1 MKIYYCLM
9 MKYSMIRLKFIFYSI
24 LLTAHIITGFM
35 EKATGQQDSIFWF
48 VAPDV
53 DAAHGDS
60 PIFLRISTLSQPATV
75 QLSQPANPSFTQQNL
90 LIPPNTTGSIDLT
103 SQKNIIEN
111 QPADQILNYGLKL
124 VSSTPVTAYYEVA
137 SNVNPDIFPL
147 KGKNALG
154 TEFYIPSQF
163 HYPNQIGH
171 EAFDI
176 VATENNTLVTITVT
190 DDVIG
195 HAKNTTWTVTLQRGQ
210 TYSVKCVG
218 NAIDNTLAGSHIT
231 SNKPIAVTIMD
242 DSLRPRINTGGYD
255 LVGDQILP
263 VNLLGIE
270 FIVVKGF
277 AYSGTEN
284 FEKFYILAT
293 EDNTNIY
300 LNGSPTASATLQK
313 GESFWQSLD
322 LDAYYIFTDKPVYVY
337 HISGHYDEL
346 GSALVPHITCTG
358 STQIGF
364 NRTSSLDFA
373 LMLLT
378 RDDFK
383 GGFLVNGNP
392 AIITASDFNPVP
404 GTGNVWVYARKELN
418 STALLPVGSNVI
430 QNTLGAFHLGIL
442 NKLGGSSEYGY
453 FSDYSSLYLGPDIS
467 FCPGT
472 SVTLDAGSGMTSY
485 LWNTGAT
492 TQTIVTSTP
501 GTYYVTVTQ
510 ELCILSDTIEL
521 AHYPVNPPDL
531 GADMTACDDDEIIL
545 DAGAGYRSYLW
556 YDGSSHQTLTATQ
569 SGLYWVHV
577 TDENNCLTGD
587 SINITFHP
595 RPGPLQIKHN

>member
-1 MKIYYCLM
+1 MF
-9 MKYSMIRLKFIFYSI
+9 RLKT
-24 LLTAHIITGFM
+24 LLFVIAAGVFVLISK
-35 EKATGQQDSIFWF
+35 EAVGQQDSLFWF
-48 VAPDV
+48 VAPDA

-60 PIFLRISTLSQPATV
+60 PMYLRISTMSQPATV
-75 QLSQPANPSFTQQNL
+75 QLTQPANPAFTTQTL
-90 LIPPNTTGSIDLT
+90 VVPAGTTGSINLT
-103 SQKNIIEN
+103 PQKNIIEN
-111 QPADQILNYGLKL
+111 QPPNQILNYGLKL
-124 VSSTPVTAYYEVA
+124 VSSTLVTAYYEVA
-137 SNVNPDIFPL
+137 SDVNPDIFPL

-163 HYPNQIGH
+163 HYPNQFGK

-176 VATENNTLVTITVT
+176 VATENNTIVTITVT
-190 DDVIG
+190 DDVVG
-195 HAKNTTWTVTLQRGQ
+195 HAKNSTWTVTLQRGQ

-218 NAIDNTLAGSHIT
+218 SAITNTLAGSHIT

-242 DSLRPRINTGGYD
+242 DSLRPRITVGGYD

-293 EDNTNIY
+293 QDNTNVY
-300 LNGSPTASATLQK
+300 LNGSSVASASLQK
-313 GESFWQSLD
+313 GETFWQSMTQ
-322 LDAYYIFTDKPVYVY
+322 DAYYILTDKPVYVY

-346 GSALVPHITCTG
+346 GSAMVPHITCTG

-364 NRTSSLDFA
+364 NRTSNLDFA

-378 RDDFK
+378 RNEFK

-392 AIITASDFNPVP
+392 AIITSSDFNPVP
-404 GTGNVWVYARKELN
+404 GTSNVWVYARKELN
-418 STALLPVGSNVI
+418 STALLPTGSNLI

-453 FSDYSSLYLGPDIS
+453 FSDYSSLYLGPDFS

-472 SVTLDAGSGMTSY
+472 SVTLDAGHGMTSY
-485 LWNTGAT
+485 LWNTGDT
-492 TQTIVTSTP
+492 TQSIVTSIP

-510 ELCILSDTIEL
+510 ELCTLSDTINI
-521 AHYPVNPPDL
+521 AHYPVNPPNL
-531 GADMTACDDDEIIL
+531 GGDRFACLGDEITL
-545 DAGAGYRSYLW
+545 NAGDGYRAYLW
-556 YDGSSHQTLTATQ
+556 NDGSTQQTLTVMQ
-569 SGLYWVHV
+569 SGEYWVQV
-577 TDENNCLTGD
+577 TDENNCISSD
-587 SINITFHP
+587 SALVTIHP
-595 RPGPLQIKHN
+595 RPGPLLIKHN